1 MHADI
6 SFLPD
11 HIEEKDGIE
20 ADFLLRNQGFDHNVS
35 YFVLDGFLSSLHN
48 CFATVIQSPRAMST
62 TVDGV

>member
-35 YFVLDGFLSSLHN
+35 FFVL
-48 CFATVIQSPRAMST
+48 AMVS
-62 TVDGV
+62 